1 MRDEEGTF
9 PRPGGMVERL
19 PAGRPWWSRPTS
31 YAPVL
36 PRLARGEPALPS
48 ERRARPRAVGG
59 LRGRL
64 VDLIG

>member
-1 MRDEEGTF
+1 MRDEEGAF
-9 PRPGGMVERL
+9 PRPDGLVERL
-19 PAGRPWWSRPTS
+19 PAARPWPRPTS

-48 ERRARPRAVGG
+48 ERRARPRVIGG